1 MKFSF
6 LKILYVQVLIAIVIG
21 VLLGHFYPDLAVQM
35 RPLGT
40 AFINL
45 IKMIIA
51 PVIFCTVVTG
61 IAGME
66 NLKAVG
72 RTGGVALT
80 YFMIVTTIALFVGL
94 VVVNV
99 FQPGAGMNIDVSTF
113 DAGEKALAAQYGQK
127 AEQSGFIAFVMNII
141 PKTFVTAFTSGE
153 ILQVLLVAILFAFA
167 LHHAG
172 EKGKMVYGLIE
183 SFSQVIFNM
192 INMIM
197 KVAPIGAF
205 GAIAFTIGKEGIGS
219 LVSLGELILCFYLTS
234 LLFILIF
241 VGGIARACGFS
252 IFKFIRYIRNELLI
266 VLGTSSSESV
276 LPNMLKKMEK
286 AGCKKSVVDLVI
298 PTGYSFNLDGTA
310 IYLTMAAIF
319 LAQATN
325 TPMGW
330 GDQLVLLGILLLS
343 SKGAAAVTGGAFIVL
358 AGTLN
363 SVGTIPPESIAI
375 IFGIDRFMSEARALT
390 NLVGNGVATVVVAK
404 ITRQLDIKQ
413 LRHELD
419 NPSD

>member
-66 NLKAVG
+66 SLKAVG
-72 RTGGVALT
+72 RTGGVALI
-80 YFMIVTTIALFVGL
+80 YFMVVTTIALFVGL
-94 VVVNV
+94 VVVNI
-99 FQPGAGMNIDVSTF
+99 FQPGVGMNIDVSTF
-113 DAGEKALAAQYGQK
+113 GEGEKALAAQYGEK
-127 AEQSGFIAFVMNII
+127 AEQQGFIAFVMNIV

-172 EKGKMVYGLIE
+172 EKGKVVYGLIE

-197 KVAPIGAF
+197 KVAPVGAF

-234 LLFILIF
+234 LLFIIIF
-241 VGGIARACGFS
+241 VGAIARVCGFS

-390 NLVGNGVATVVVAK
+390 NLIGNGVATVVVAK

-413 LRHELD
+413 LRYELD

>member
-6 LKILYVQVLIAIVIG
+6 LKVLYVQVLIAITIG
-21 VLLGHFYPDLAVQM
+21 ILLGHFYPEIAVEM

-72 RTGGVALT
+72 RTGGIALGYFLTVTTVALC
-80 YFMIVTTIALFVGL
+80 VGL
-94 VVVNV
+94 VVVNI
-99 FQPGAGMNIDVSTF
+99 FQPGAGMNIDVSSF
-113 DAGEKALAAQYGQK
+113 GEAERQLAASYQEKAHDM
-127 AEQSGFIAFVMNII
+127 GFVSFLMNII

-167 LHHAG
+167 LYHTG
-172 EKGKMVYGLIE
+172 KRGKMVYDFID
-183 SFSQVIFNM
+183 SFSGVLFNM

-197 KVAPIGAF
+197 RVAPIGAF

-234 LLFILIF
+234 FLFIAIF
-241 VGGIARACGFS
+241 IGAIGKWCGFN
-252 IFKFIRYIRNELLI
+252 IFKFIRYIKNELLI

-276 LPNMLKKMEK
+276 LPNMIQKMEK
-286 AGCKKSVVDLVI
+286 VGCSKSVVDLVI

-330 GDQLVLLGILLLS
+330 MDQFLLLGILLLS

-358 AGTLN
+358 AGTLH

-390 NLVGNGVATVVVAK
+390 NLVGNGVATIFVSK
-404 ITRQLDIKQ
+404 WTNQLDVEKMKA
-413 LRHELD
+413 ELG
-419 NPSD
+419 

>member
-21 VLLGHFYPDLAVQM
+21 ILLGHFYPELAVQM

-72 RTGGVALT
+72 RTGGIALG
-80 YFMIVTTIALFVGL
+80 YFMTVTTIALIVGL

-99 FQPGAGMNIDVSTF
+99 FEPGSGMNIDVSTF
-113 DAGEKALAAQYGQK
+113 DDKDRALAAQYSQK

-167 LHHAG
+167 LYHAG
-172 EKGKMVYGLIE
+172 QKGKIVYDFIE
-183 SFSQVIFNM
+183 SISSVIFNM
-192 INMIM
+192 ISMIM
-197 KVAPIGAF
+197 RIAPIGAF

-219 LVSLGELILCFYLTS
+219 LISLGELILCFYLTS
-234 LLFILIF
+234 ILFICIF
-241 VGGIARACGFS
+241 IGAIAKVCGFN

-276 LPNMLKKMEK
+276 LPNMLKKMERV
-286 AGCKKSVVDLVI
+286 GCKKSVVDLVI

-325 TPMGW
+325 TPMTW
-330 GDQLVLLGILLLS
+330 VDQLVLLGILLLS

-390 NLVGNGVATVVVAK
+390 NLIGNGVATIVVARW
-404 ITRQLDIKQ
+404 TGQLDLKK

>member
-1 MKFSF
+1 MKFSY
-6 LKILYVQVLIAIVIG
+6 LKILYVQVLIAIAIG
-21 VLLGHFYPDLAVQM
+21 IFLGHFYPDIAVQM

-51 PVIFCTVVTG
+51 PIIFCTVVTG

-72 RTGGVALT
+72 RTGGIALG
-80 YFMIVTTIALFVGL
+80 YFLVVTTIALVVGL
-94 VVVNV
+94 VVVNI

-113 DAGEKALAAQYGQK
+113 SAAEKAIASGYSQK
-127 AEQSGFIAFVMNII
+127 AQETGFIPFLMNII

-153 ILQVLLVAILFAFA
+153 ILQVLLIAILFAFA

-172 EKGKMVYGLIE
+172 HKGKIVYDFIE
-183 SFSQVIFNM
+183 SISSVIFNM

-197 KVAPIGAF
+197 RVAPVGAF

-234 LLFILIF
+234 FLFIVIF
-241 VGGIARACGFS
+241 IGAIARGCGFN

-286 AGCKKSVVDLVI
+286 AGCNKSVVDLVI

-325 TPMGW
+325 TPMDW
-330 GDQLVLLGILLLS
+330 IDQLVLLGILLLS

-390 NLVGNGVATVVVAK
+390 NLVGNGVATIVVAK
-404 ITRQLDIKQ
+404 WTGQLDLEK
-413 LRHELD
+413 LRYELD
-419 NPSD
+419 HPSN